1 MLSTRCKSI
10 RSNLP
15 QSVATHPICNLLVY
29 SANRHA
35 IRTRGGGFPS
45 RKLFEARFTDHRFSL
60 WHAILL
66 DSSQRSSWSSM
77 PFKFSN
83 STVERDTKSMLS
95 PVWDILERKRE
106 KGRFDAHANGGLP
119 WAGTRTESCNGE
131 DLRIWRHARS
141 VGILVAAWLESRW
154 DQTLKR

>member
-1 MLSTRCKSI
+1 MQQEIKLQKSRYHRSTFNFSTPSSLIHHQPFVTNRNNRASNDIESLDLPQNILNLLRFFRFYYTTQKKKTCLNNDMLSTRCKSI

-60 WHAILL
+60 
-66 DSSQRSSWSSM
+66 
-77 PFKFSN
+77 
-83 STVERDTKSMLS
+83 
-95 PVWDILERKRE
+95 
-106 KGRFDAHANGGLP
+106 
-119 WAGTRTESCNGE
+119 
-131 DLRIWRHARS
+131 
-141 VGILVAAWLESRW
+141 
-154 DQTLKR
+154 